1 MCHCEERGDEA
12 IPRMR
17 GNFGFTGSPRFAR
30 DDAIIFM
37 LDIKLIR
44 ENSDTVQKKI
54 ATKGVTLD
62 IRAVLKID
70 EDHRV
75 ALKKLEDLR
84 ALKNKASEE
93 IPKATADRKKE
104 IVADMQQVDHE
115 ADGLTM
121 IVNELEEKRD
131 ALLRQIPNLPRD
143 DVKVGKDDSENEELR
158 KVGEPRNFDFKTRD
172 HVALGEILEIIDT
185 ERAARAVGS
194 RFGYLKGAGALLE
207 FALIHYALD
216 TLAEHNFIP
225 IIPPVFLKP
234 EGMSS
239 MGYLEHGGDQEIYH
253 LSKDDLY
260 LIGTSEQ
267 AIGAMHADET
277 FTEDQLPLRYVGFSS
292 CFRREAG
299 AYGKDTRGILRV
311 HQFDKVEMFSFV
323 TPEKSDDEHHFFLA
337 LEEKLMQG
345 LGIPYHV
352 LKMCTGDLGAPASRK
367 YDIEAWIPSENR
379 YRETHSTSTCT
390 DFQAR
395 RLNTKYKLKTGK
407 NEFVHTVNGT
417 AFAIGR
423 TIIAI
428 LENYQEPDGSVR
440 VPEVLQKYMNGTKV
454 ISSPSP

>member
-1 MCHCEERGDEA
+1 MELVTNM
-12 IPRMR
+12 I
-17 GNFGFTGSPRFAR
+17 
-30 DDAIIFM
+30 
-37 LDIKLIR
+37 DIKFIR
-44 ENSDTVQKKI
+44 DNPDVVQKKI
-54 ATKGVTLD
+54 ASKGVTLD

-75 ALKKLEDLR
+75 ALKKLEDLH
-84 ALKNKASEE
+84 AIKNKTSEE
-93 IPKATADRKKE
+93 IAKANTDRKKE
-104 IVADMQQVDHE
+104 LIADMKKVDCE
-115 ADGLTM
+115 ADILTTE
-121 IVNELEEKRD
+121 VNELTEKRD

-143 DVKVGKDDSENEELR
+143 DVKVGKDDNENEELR
-158 KVGEPRNFDFKTRD
+158 KVGEPQKFNFKARD
-172 HVALGEILEIIDT
+172 HVALGETLEIIDT
-185 ERAARAVGS
+185 ERAARVIGS

-207 FALIHYALD
+207 FALIRYALD

-225 IIPPVFLKP
+225 IIPPIFLKP
-234 EGMSS
+234 EGMRG

-253 LSKDDLY
+253 LPKDDLY

-267 AIGAMHADET
+267 AIGAMHANET
-277 FTEDQLPLRYVGFSS
+277 FIEDQLPLRYVGFSS

-352 LKMCTGDLGAPASRK
+352 LKMCTGDLGAPAARK

-379 YRETHSTSTCT
+379 YRETHSTSACT

-440 VPEVLQKYMNGTKV
+440 VPEVLQKYMNNQTEIG
-454 ISSPSP
+454 SE